1 MEKKYQFLGTGSG
14 VTEINMK
21 TSKFLSEALK
31 RTVRLEGVEKRKN
44 QETDTKKIAKAVTV
58 SLSAEVKQKFLKKL

>member
-44 QETDTKKIAKAVTV
+44 QETDTKK
-58 SLSAEVKQKFLKKL
+58 

>member
-31 RTVRLEGVEKRKN
+31 RTVRLEGVKKRKN

-58 SLSAEVKQKFLKKL
+58 SLSAEVKQKLLKKL